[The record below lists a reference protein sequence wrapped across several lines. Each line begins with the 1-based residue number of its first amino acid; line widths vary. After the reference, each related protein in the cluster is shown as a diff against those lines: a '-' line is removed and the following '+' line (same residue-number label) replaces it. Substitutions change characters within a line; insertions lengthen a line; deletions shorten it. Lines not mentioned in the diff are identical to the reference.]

1 MAQWDLFIYLSMRV
15 EGLSRGLVSTHVRIA
30 DIYFYFV
37 AINFTLLTYLSM
49 QVIIMHLKFMA
60 SVAYS
65 EKAVVPVSVK
75 GIIKSPLP
83 QVTRSQLI
91 AGASFWQNRG
101 GWREGEEEAKRPKHF
116 FLVEN

>member
-1 MAQWDLFIYLSMRV
+1 MKEWQIYQSKKEKKASLLSGLHEVCSHIMAQWDLFIYLSMRV

-75 GIIKSPLP
+75 GII
-83 QVTRSQLI
+83 
-91 AGASFWQNRG
+91 
-101 GWREGEEEAKRPKHF
+101 
-116 FLVEN
+116 

>member
-91 AGASFWQNRG
+91 AGASFW
-101 GWREGEEEAKRPKHF
+101 
-116 FLVEN
+116 